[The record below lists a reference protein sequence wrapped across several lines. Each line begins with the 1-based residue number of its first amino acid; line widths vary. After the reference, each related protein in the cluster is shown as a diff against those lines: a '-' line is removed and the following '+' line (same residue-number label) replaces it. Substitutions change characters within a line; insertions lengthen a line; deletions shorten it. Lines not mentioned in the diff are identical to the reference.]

1 MKINKHISLFACLLL
16 TFFWTTPSFAEIDLG
31 SIQCGVTN
39 NGQAQMC
46 NKNTHKCIVCKEANM
61 SAKSWRKRILTA
73 GIVNDVEYVF
83 HCVSS
88 DFATPLRCSNAPS
101 GGGESSSETSIL
113 GLWKANKQEGQT
125 CIVGNFISMYS
136 ACYGCEIVETLASAF
151 VKAAAKGYDL
161 SKQAGNAVLVVC
173 TILWVALFVLKNISS
188 FATVEPRKMVQEL
201 LVQFFKIMVAF
212 IVINAGIQT
221 ILHYTLVPLVT
232 AGTDFADA
240 ITLTFQTY
248 EGSLAQ

>member
-1 MKINKHISLFACLLL
+1 MKINKHIFLIAVLLML
-16 TFFWTTPSFAEIDLG
+16 LAWATPSFAKIDLG

-39 NGQAQMC
+39 NGQPQMC
-46 NKNTHKCIVCKEANM
+46 DKNTHKCIVCKQPGM
-61 SAKSWRKRILTA
+61 SAKSWLKRVLTV
-73 GIVNDVEYVF
+73 GIANDVEYVF

-88 DFATPLRCSNAPS
+88 EFDLPLICNDAPA
-101 GGGESSSETSIL
+101 GGGESSTETSIL

-125 CIVGNFISMYS
+125 CIVGNFVSMYS
-136 ACYGCEIVETLASAF
+136 TCYGCEIVETLASAF
-151 VKAAAKGYDL
+151 VKAASKGYDL
-161 SKQAGNAVLVVC
+161 SRQAGNAVLVVC
-173 TILWVALFVLKNISS
+173 TILWIAIFVLKNISS

-201 LVQFFKIMVAF
+201 LIQFFKIMVAF

-248 EGSLAQ
+248 EGSPM